1 MELNL
6 TRLHIFN
13 LPWSIMWVTLPSC
26 LWYWNSSQEPLF
38 QMFKWCGK
46 AANWLPWQVLHF
58 ALTCLWIPAHQ
69 TLLLSLC
76 FAFVNLWCSLCTRS
90 TIVMKLRW
98 DKQYNRQISD
108 FFRLVRRTFVMYLP
122 KKETLYKI
130 ETKQTYNQKALTV
143 HGVYK
148 VKKLIPRQ
156 EHQPV

>member
-1 MELNL
+1 M
-6 TRLHIFN
+6 HIFN

-26 LWYWNSSQEPLF
+26 SWYWNSSQEPLF

-46 AANWLPWQVLHF
+46 TANWLPWQVLHF

-76 FAFVNLWCSLCTRS
+76 FVFVNLWCSLCTRS
-90 TIVMKLRW
+90 TTVMKFRW

-108 FFRLVRRTFVMYLP
+108 FFPSAFEELLLCICQ
-122 KKETLYKI
+122 KKETFYKNRN
-130 ETKQTYNQKALTV
+130 QTNLQPKGFNSAW
-143 HGVYK
+143 VYK